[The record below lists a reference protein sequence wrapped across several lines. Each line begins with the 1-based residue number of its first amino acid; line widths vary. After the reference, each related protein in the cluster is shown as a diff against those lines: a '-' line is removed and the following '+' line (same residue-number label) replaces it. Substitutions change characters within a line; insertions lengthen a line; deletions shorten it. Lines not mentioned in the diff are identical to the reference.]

1 MGRAKRNKRISQA
14 IRFDAGPL
22 EIQAAEGKEGSPA
35 FTMQA
40 YGGGRLHLGNFPH
53 PAVIAAEGV
62 EVHGGADTI
71 PILRD
76 HDGKRP
82 VGHGKPIVASDSLQV
97 EGTISQTS
105 ADAKQ
110 IIEASRNGYPWQ
122 ASIGGRM
129 TEKPT
134 FVKAGKTVTVNGRRQ
149 SGPVYVVN
157 AFMWTETSVVSVGAD
172 ADRATTSIA
181 ATSDPKGLNMD
192 FQEWLEAQGFEDVS
206 DTQRQTLRAAYDAE
220 HKSDDAI
227 ELDKLKASNALD
239 EMRAEAVTVSK
250 ELKKISRIAAQYGD
264 RCDDSLID
272 SLEAKALTG
281 KISAET
287 FELELLKASRPL
299 PNGSGTAPA
308 YAGADCNAITAALCN
323 SIGMNEESVANSL
336 KAEVGVKAADKA
348 MNDAA
353 TMRGFNIHKLIHTVL
368 HANGRSLSP
377 GHGIDDSVL
386 ASALECGSN
395 VRASAGFST
404 ISLPGILSRVANKAM
419 LDEYGTNAGVARLFC
434 SETDTTDFKQFDRYR
449 MTEAGDFEELGAT
462 SEIKSS
468 TLTEETL
475 SNQVKTY
482 GRMFTISREMLI
494 NDDLGAMLSVPRML
508 GKMAA
513 RTLEK
518 SVISLLVNASTGA
531 ASTNFFFS
539 TSTAK
544 KKANY
549 AAGAATALDI
559 DALGTA
565 YKLFLDQVDSQGEPI
580 MVDPALLLVS
590 NKNKITADSLFTSTQ
605 YRFTNADT
613 KETIENPWRGRFEVI
628 HSPFIGNSAVGGD
641 EDEYYLLPR
650 PSDTAVINIAYL
662 RGQRSPVISQSDVDF
677 SQLGV
682 QMRGVFD
689 FGVALWDQRLAVK
702 MAGQ

>member
-1 MGRAKRNKRISQA
+1 MGRAKRNKRNQQT
-14 IRFDAGPL
+14 IRFNAGPL
-22 EIQAAEGKEGSPA
+22 EIKAADGENGSPE

-105 ADAKQ
+105 DDAKQ

-134 FVKAGKTVTVNGRRQ
+134 FVKAGKSVTVNGRRQ

-181 ATSDPKGLNMD
+181 ATSDPKGLDMD

-250 ELKKISRIAAQYGD
+250 ELKKISRISAQYGD

-323 SIGMNEESVANSL
+323 SIGMDEESVSNSL
-336 KAEVGVKAADKA
+336 KAEVGVKAAEKA

-353 TMRGFNIHKLIHTVL
+353 TLRGFNVHKLIHTVL
-368 HANGRSLSP
+368 HAHGRSVSP
-377 GHGIDDSVL
+377 GQGIDDSVL

-404 ISLPGILSRVANKAM
+404 VSLPGILSRVANKAM
-419 LDEYGTNAGVARLFC
+419 LQSYNDGMGVAREFC
-434 SETDTTDFKQFDRYR
+434 AETDTTDFKQFDRYR

-462 SEIKSS
+462 GEIKSS

-482 GRMFTISREMLI
+482 GRMFGITRQMLI
-494 NDDLGAMLSVPRML
+494 NDDLGAMLAIPSLL

-518 SVISLLVNASTGA
+518 SVISLLANASTGA

-539 TSTAK
+539 TSSAK

-565 YKLFLDQVDSQGEPI
+565 YKLFLDQVDSQGNPI
-580 MVDPALLLVS
+580 MVEPSLLLVT
-590 NKNKITADSLFTSTQ
+590 NKNAVNARKLFNDAA

-613 KETIENPWRGRFEVI
+613 KETTENQWQGMFRPLV
-628 HSPFIGNSAVGGD
+628 SPFLSQLATT
-641 EDEYYLLPR
+641 EDEYYLLPT

-677 SQLGV
+677 NQLGV

>member
-1 MGRAKRNKRISQA
+1 MTGRAKRNKRNQQT
-14 IRFDAGPL
+14 IRFNAGPL
-22 EIQAAEGKEGSPA
+22 EIKAADGENGSPE

-105 ADAKQ
+105 DDAKQ

-134 FVKAGKTVTVNGRRQ
+134 FVKAGKSVTVNGRRQ

-181 ATSDPKGLNMD
+181 ATSDPKGLDMD

-250 ELKKISRIAAQYGD
+250 ELKKISRISAQYGD

-299 PNGSGTAPA
+299 PNGSGTAPT

-323 SIGMNEESVANSL
+323 SIGMDEESVSNSL
-336 KAEVGVKAADKA
+336 KAEVGVKAAEKA

-353 TMRGFNIHKLIHTVL
+353 TLRGFNVHKLIHTVL
-368 HANGRSLSP
+368 HAHGRSVSP
-377 GHGIDDSVL
+377 GQGIDDSVL

-395 VRASAGFST
+395 IRASAGFST
-404 ISLPGILSRVANKAM
+404 VSLPGILSRVANKAM
-419 LDEYGTNAGVARLFC
+419 LQSYNDGMGVAREFC
-434 SETDTTDFKQFDRYR
+434 AETDTTDFKQFDRYR

-462 SEIKSS
+462 GEIKSS

-482 GRMFTISREMLI
+482 GRMFGITRQMLI
-494 NDDLGAMLSVPRML
+494 NDDLGAMLAIPSLL

-518 SVISLLVNASTGA
+518 SVISLLANASTGA

-539 TSTAK
+539 TSSAK

-565 YKLFLDQVDSQGEPI
+565 YKLFLDQVDSQGNPI
-580 MVDPALLLVS
+580 MVEPSLLLVT
-590 NKNKITADSLFTSTQ
+590 NKNAVNARKLFNDAA

-613 KETIENPWRGRFEVI
+613 KETTENQWLGMFRPLV
-628 HSPFIGNSAVGGD
+628 SPFLSQLATT
-641 EDEYYLLPR
+641 EDEYYLLPT

-677 SQLGV
+677 NQLGV

>member
-22 EIQAAEGKEGSPA
+22 EIQAAEGEEGSPA

-181 ATSDPKGLNMD
+181 ATSDPKGLDMD
-192 FQEWLEAQGFEDVS
+192 FNEWLEAQGFEDVS
-206 DTQRQTLRAAYDAE
+206 ETQRQTLRAAFDAE
-220 HKSDDAI
+220 NKSDDAL
-227 ELDKLKASNALD
+227 ELEKLKATNALD
-239 EMRAEAVTVSK
+239 EMRAEAVTVSQ
-250 ELKKISRIAAQYGD
+250 ELKKISRISAQYGD
-264 RCDDSLID
+264 RCDETLID

-299 PNGSGTAPA
+299 PNGSGTAPS

-323 SIGMNEESVANSL
+323 SIGMDEESVADSL

-353 TMRGFNIHKLIHTVL
+353 TLRGFNVHKLIHTVL
-368 HANGRSLSP
+368 HAHGRSVSP
-377 GHGIDDSVL
+377 GQGIDDSVL

-395 VRASAGFST
+395 IRASAGFST
-404 ISLPGILSRVANKAM
+404 VSLPGILSRVANKAM
-419 LDEYGTNAGVARLFC
+419 LQSYNSGAGVAREFC
-434 SETDTTDFKQFDRYR
+434 AETDTTDFKQFDRYR
-449 MTEAGDFEELGAT
+449 MTEAGDFEEIGAT
-462 SEIKSS
+462 GEIKNS

-482 GRMFTISREMLI
+482 GRMFGITRQMLI
-494 NDDLGAMLSVPRML
+494 NDDLGAMLAIPSLL

-518 SVISLLVNASTGA
+518 SVIGLLAGASTGA

-565 YKLFLDQVDSQGEPI
+565 YKLFLDQVDSQGSPI
-580 MVDPALLLVS
+580 MVEPSLLLVT
-590 NKNKITADSLFTSTQ
+590 NKNAVNSRKLFNDAS

-613 KETIENPWRGRFEVI
+613 KETTENQWQGMFRPLV
-628 HSPFIGNSAVGGD
+628 SPFLSQLGTT
-641 EDEYYLLPR
+641 EDEYYLLPT
-650 PSDTAVINIAYL
+650 PTDTAVINIAYL
-662 RGQRSPVISQSDVDF
+662 RGQRAPVISQSDVDF
-677 SQLGV
+677 QQLGV

>member
-1 MGRAKRNKRISQA
+1 MSSRAKRRKRINQP
-14 IRFDAGPL
+14 IRFSAGL
-22 EIQAAEGKEGSPA
+22 VNLTAAEGEGKSPS

-40 YGGGRLHLGNFPH
+40 YNGGRLHLGNFAH
-53 PAVIAAEGV
+53 PAIISADGV
-62 EVHGGADTI
+62 EVHGDAESI

-82 VGHGKPIVASDSLQV
+82 VGHGRPIVAADSLQV

-105 ADAKQ
+105 DDAKQ
-110 IIEASRNGYPWQ
+110 VIEASRNGYPWQ

-129 TEKPT
+129 TEKPV
-134 FVKAGKTVTVNGRRQ
+134 FVKAGKTVQVNGRNQ
-149 SGPVYVVN
+149 TGPVYVVN
-157 AFMWTETSVVSVGAD
+157 AFLWTETSVVSVGAD

-181 ATSDPKGLNMD
+181 ATQTRSGENMD
-192 FQEWLEAQGFEDVS
+192 FEQWIEAQGFEDMS
-206 DTQRQTLRAAYDAE
+206 DAQRATLRAAFDAE
-220 HKSDDAI
+220 NQSDDAA
-227 ELDKLKASNALD
+227 ELQKLKASNAID
-239 EMRAEAVTVSK
+239 EMRAEAVGVSK
-250 ELKKISRIAAQYGD
+250 ELKRIARVSAQYAD
-264 RCDDSLID
+264 RCDDALID
-272 SLEAKALTG
+272 RLEAQAITG
-281 KISAET
+281 KISPET

-299 PNGSGTAPA
+299 PNGASSAPA
-308 YAGADCNAITAALCN
+308 YAGADCHAITAALCA
-323 SIGMNEESVANSL
+323 SIGMDEDSVSESL
-336 KAEVGVKAADKA
+336 KSEVGAQAADKA

-353 TMRGFNIHKLIHTVL
+353 GLRGFNVHKLIHLVL
-368 HANGRSLSP
+368 HAHGKSVTP
-377 GHGIDDSVL
+377 GQGIDDTVL
-386 ASALECGSN
+386 ASALECGQS

-419 LDEYGTNAGVARLFC
+419 LQSYNTGMGVARQFC
-434 SETDTTDFKQFDRYR
+434 AETDTTDFKQFDRYR

-462 SEIKSS
+462 GEIKNS

-482 GRMFTISREMLI
+482 GRMFGITRQMLI
-494 NDDLGAMLSVPRML
+494 NDDLGAMLAIPSLL

-518 SVISLLVNASTGA
+518 SVLTLLAGASTGA

-559 DALGTA
+559 DSLGTA
-565 YKLFLDQVDSQGEPI
+565 YKLFLDQVDSQGNPVMIE
-580 MVDPALLLVS
+580 PALLLTTT
-590 NKNKITADSLFTSTQ
+590 KNAVQGRKLFNDAS
-605 YRFTNADT
+605 YRFTDAST
-613 KETIENPWRGRFEVI
+613 KETIENQWQGQFRPLA
-628 HSPFIGNSAVGGD
+628 SPFLSQLATT
-641 EDEYYLLPR
+641 EDEWYLLPN
-650 PSDTAVINIAYL
+650 PTDTAVINIAYL
-662 RGQRSPVISQSDVDF
+662 RGQRTPVISQSDVDF
-677 SQLGV
+677 NQLGV

>member
-1 MGRAKRNKRISQA
+1 MGRAKRNKRMNQT

-22 EIQAAEGKEGSPA
+22 EIKAADGEAKSPE

-82 VGHGKPIVASDSLQV
+82 VGHGRPIVASDSLQV

-105 ADAKQ
+105 DDAKQ

-129 TEKPT
+129 TEKPV

-181 ATSDPKGLNMD
+181 ATQDPKGLDMD

-227 ELDKLKASNALD
+227 ELEKLKASNALD

-264 RCDDSLID
+264 RCDDTLID

-299 PNGSGTAPA
+299 PNGSATAPA

-323 SIGMNEESVANSL
+323 SIGMDEESVSNSL

-353 TMRGFNIHKLIHTVL
+353 SLRGFNVHKLIHTVL
-368 HANGRSLSP
+368 HAHGRSVSP
-377 GHGIDDSVL
+377 GQGIDDSVL

-404 ISLPGILSRVANKAM
+404 VSLPGILSRVANKAM
-419 LDEYGTNAGVARLFC
+419 LQSYNDGMGVAREFC
-434 SETDTTDFKQFDRYR
+434 AETDTTDFKQFDRYR

-462 SEIKSS
+462 GEIKSS

-482 GRMFTISREMLI
+482 GRMFGITRQMLI
-494 NDDLGAMLSVPRML
+494 NDDLGAMLAIPSLL

-518 SVISLLVNASTGA
+518 SVISLLANASTGA

-565 YKLFLDQVDSQGEPI
+565 YKLFFDQVDSQGNPI
-580 MVDPALLLVS
+580 MVEPSLLLVT
-590 NKNKITADSLFTSTQ
+590 NKNAVNARKLFNDAA

-613 KETIENPWRGRFEVI
+613 KETTENQWQGMFRPLV
-628 HSPFIGNSAVGGD
+628 SPFLSQLATT
-641 EDEYYLLPR
+641 EDEYYLLPT
-650 PSDTAVINIAYL
+650 PTDTAVINIAYL

-677 SQLGV
+677 NQLGV

>member
-1 MGRAKRNKRISQA
+1 MGRAKRKKRIDKP
-14 IRFDAGPL
+14 IRFDAGRL
-22 EIQAAEGKEGSPA
+22 EITAAEGENKSPA

-40 YGGGRLHLGNFPH
+40 YNGGRLHLSNFPH

-82 VGHGKPIVASDSLQV
+82 VGHGRPIVARDSLQV

-105 ADAKQ
+105 DDARQ
-110 IIEASRNGYPWQ
+110 IVEASRNGYPWQ

-129 TEKPT
+129 TEQPV
-134 FVKAGKTVTVNGRRQ
+134 FVKAGKSVTINGRNQ
-149 SGPVYVVN
+149 VGPVYVVN
-157 AFMWTETSVVSVGAD
+157 AFTWTETSVVSVGAD
-172 ADRATTSIA
+172 ADRATTQIA
-181 ATSDPKGLNMD
+181 ASSAQRVKDMD
-192 FQEWLEAQGFEDVS
+192 FQEWLEAQGFEDCTE
-206 DTQRQTLRAAYDAE
+206 TQLETLRAAYDAE
-220 HKSDDAI
+220 NKSDDAL
-227 ELDKLKASNALD
+227 ELQKLKASNALD

-250 ELKKISRIAAQYGD
+250 ELKRISRISAQYAD
-264 RCDDSLID
+264 RCDDALID
-272 SLEAKALTG
+272 TLEAKAMSG

-287 FELELLKASRPL
+287 MELELLKASRPL
-299 PNGSGTAPA
+299 PNGSASAPA

-323 SIGMNEESVANSL
+323 SIGMDEEATANSL
-336 KAEVGVKAADKA
+336 KAEVGQKAAEKA

-353 TMRGFNIHKLIHTVL
+353 TLRGFNVHKLIHTVL
-368 HANGRSLSP
+368 HAHGRSVSP
-377 GHGIDDSVL
+377 GQGIDDSVL

-395 VRASAGFST
+395 IRASAGFST
-404 ISLPGILSRVANKAM
+404 VSLPGILSRVANKAM
-419 LDEYGTNAGVARLFC
+419 LASYNSGAGVAREFC
-434 SETDTTDFKQFDRYR
+434 AETDTTDFKQFDRYR
-449 MTEAGDFEELGAT
+449 MTEAGDFEEIGAT
-462 SEIKSS
+462 GEIKNS

-482 GRMFTISREMLI
+482 GRMFGITRQMLI
-494 NDDLGAMLSVPRML
+494 NDDLGAMLAIPSLL

-518 SVISLLVNASTGA
+518 SVITLLANASTGA

-565 YKLFLDQVDSQGEPI
+565 YKLFLDQVDSSGNPI
-580 MVDPALLLVS
+580 MVEPGLLLVT
-590 NKNKITADSLFTSTQ
+590 NKNAVNARKLFNDAA

-613 KETIENPWRGRFEVI
+613 KETTENQWQGMFRPLV
-628 HSPFIGNSAVGGD
+628 SPYLSQLATT
-641 EDEYYLLPR
+641 EDEYYLLPE
-650 PSDTAVINIAYL
+650 PTDTAVINIAYL
-662 RGQRSPVISQSDVDF
+662 RGQRAPVISQSDVDF
-677 SQLGV
+677 QQLGV

>member
-1 MGRAKRNKRISQA
+1 MGRAKRNKRMNQT

-22 EIQAAEGKEGSPA
+22 EIKAADGEAKSPE

-105 ADAKQ
+105 DDARQ
-110 IIEASRNGYPWQ
+110 IVEASRNGYPWQ

-181 ATSDPKGLNMD
+181 ATSDPKGLDMD

-220 HKSDDAI
+220 HKSDDAL
-227 ELDKLKASNALD
+227 ELEKLKASNALD

-299 PNGSGTAPA
+299 PNGSGTAPT

-323 SIGMNEESVANSL
+323 SIGMDEESVADSL

-353 TMRGFNIHKLIHTVL
+353 TLRGFNVHKLIHTVL
-368 HANGRSLSP
+368 HAHGRSVSP
-377 GHGIDDSVL
+377 GQGIDDSVL

-395 VRASAGFST
+395 IRASAGFST
-404 ISLPGILSRVANKAM
+404 VSLPGILSRVANKAM
-419 LDEYGTNAGVARLFC
+419 LQSYNSGAGIAREFC
-434 SETDTTDFKQFDRYR
+434 AETDTTDFKQFDRYR
-449 MTEAGDFEELGAT
+449 MTEAGDFEEIGAT
-462 SEIKSS
+462 GEIKNS

-482 GRMFTISREMLI
+482 GRMFGITRQMLI
-494 NDDLGAMLSVPRML
+494 NDDLGAMLAIPSLL

-518 SVISLLVNASTGA
+518 SVISLLANASTGA

-565 YKLFLDQVDSQGEPI
+565 YKLFLDQVDSQGNPI
-580 MVDPALLLVS
+580 MVEPSLLLVT
-590 NKNKITADSLFTSTQ
+590 NKNAVNARKLFNDAS

-613 KETIENPWRGRFEVI
+613 KETTENQWQGMFRPLV
-628 HSPFIGNSAVGGD
+628 SPFLSQLGTT
-641 EDEYYLLPR
+641 EDEYYLLPT
-650 PSDTAVINIAYL
+650 PTDTAVINIAYL
-662 RGQRSPVISQSDVDF
+662 RGQRAPVISQSDVDF
-677 SQLGV
+677 QQLGV

>member
-1 MGRAKRNKRISQA
+1 MGRAKRNKRINQP

-22 EIQAAEGKEGSPA
+22 EIKAADGEAKSPE

-105 ADAKQ
+105 DDAKQ

-181 ATSDPKGLNMD
+181 ATSDPKGLDMD
-192 FQEWLEAQGFEDVS
+192 FQEWLEAQGFEDVN
-206 DTQRQTLRAAYDAE
+206 DAQRQTLRAAYDAE
-220 HKSDDAI
+220 HRSDDAI
-227 ELDKLKASNALD
+227 ELEKLKASDALD
-239 EMRAEAVTVSK
+239 GMRREAIKVSK
-250 ELKKISRIAAQYGD
+250 EMKKISRIAAQYGD
-264 RCDDSLID
+264 RCDDALID

-281 KISAET
+281 DISAET

-299 PNGSGTAPA
+299 PNGSGTAPS

-323 SIGMNEESVANSL
+323 SIGMDEESVADSL

-353 TMRGFNIHKLIHTVL
+353 TLRGFNVHKLIHTVL
-368 HANGRSLSP
+368 HAHGRSVSP
-377 GHGIDDSVL
+377 GQGIDDSVL

-395 VRASAGFST
+395 IRASAGFST
-404 ISLPGILSRVANKAM
+404 VSLPGILSRVANKAM
-419 LDEYGTNAGVARLFC
+419 LQSYNSGAGVAREFC
-434 SETDTTDFKQFDRYR
+434 AETDTTDFKQFDRYR
-449 MTEAGDFEELGAT
+449 MTEAGDFEEIGAT
-462 SEIKSS
+462 GEIKNS

-482 GRMFTISREMLI
+482 GRMFGITRQMLI
-494 NDDLGAMLSVPRML
+494 NDDLGAMLAIPSLL

-518 SVISLLVNASTGA
+518 SVISLLANASTGA

-565 YKLFLDQVDSQGEPI
+565 YKLFLDQVDSQGNPI
-580 MVDPALLLVS
+580 MVEPSLLLVT
-590 NKNKITADSLFTSTQ
+590 NKNAVNARKLFNDAA

-613 KETIENPWRGRFEVI
+613 KETTENQWQGMFRPLV
-628 HSPFIGNSAVGGD
+628 SPFLSQLGTT
-641 EDEYYLLPR
+641 EDEYYLLPA
-650 PSDTAVINIAYL
+650 PTDTAVINIAYL
-662 RGQRSPVISQSDVDF
+662 RGQRAPVISQSDVDF
-677 SQLGV
+677 QQLGV

>member
-1 MGRAKRNKRISQA
+1 MGRAKRNKRNQQT
-14 IRFDAGPL
+14 IRFNAGPL
-22 EIQAAEGKEGSPA
+22 EIKAADGENGSPE

-105 ADAKQ
+105 DDAKQ

-134 FVKAGKTVTVNGRRQ
+134 FVKAGKSVTVNGRRQ

-181 ATSDPKGLNMD
+181 ATSDPKGLDMD

-250 ELKKISRIAAQYGD
+250 ELKKISRISAQYGD

-323 SIGMNEESVANSL
+323 SIGMDEESVSNSL
-336 KAEVGVKAADKA
+336 KAEVGVKAAEKA

-353 TMRGFNIHKLIHTVL
+353 TLRGFNVHKLIHTVL
-368 HANGRSLSP
+368 HAHGRSVSP
-377 GHGIDDSVL
+377 GQGIDDSVL

-395 VRASAGFST
+395 IRASAGFST
-404 ISLPGILSRVANKAM
+404 VSLPGILSRVANKAM
-419 LDEYGTNAGVARLFC
+419 LQSYNDGMGVAREFC
-434 SETDTTDFKQFDRYR
+434 AETDTTDFKQFDRYR

-462 SEIKSS
+462 GEIKSS

-482 GRMFTISREMLI
+482 GRMFGITRQMLI
-494 NDDLGAMLSVPRML
+494 NDDLGAMLAIPSLL

-518 SVISLLVNASTGA
+518 SVISLLANASTGA

-539 TSTAK
+539 TSSAK

-565 YKLFLDQVDSQGEPI
+565 YKLFLDQVDSQGNPI
-580 MVDPALLLVS
+580 MVEPSLLLVT
-590 NKNKITADSLFTSTQ
+590 NKNAVNARKLFNDAA

-613 KETIENPWRGRFEVI
+613 KETTENQWQGMFRPLV
-628 HSPFIGNSAVGGD
+628 SPFLSQLATT
-641 EDEYYLLPR
+641 EDEYYLLPT

-677 SQLGV
+677 NQLGV

>member
-1 MGRAKRNKRISQA
+1 
-14 IRFDAGPL
+14 
-22 EIQAAEGKEGSPA
+22 
-35 FTMQA
+35 
-40 YGGGRLHLGNFPH
+40 
-53 PAVIAAEGV
+53 
-62 EVHGGADTI
+62 
-71 PILRD
+71 
-76 HDGKRP
+76 
-82 VGHGKPIVASDSLQV
+82 
-97 EGTISQTS
+97 
-105 ADAKQ
+105 
-110 IIEASRNGYPWQ
+110 
-122 ASIGGRM
+122 M

-134 FVKAGKTVTVNGRRQ
+134 FIKAGKSVTVNGRRQ

-181 ATSDPKGLNMD
+181 ATSDPKGLDMD

-250 ELKKISRIAAQYGD
+250 ELKKISRISAQYGD

-299 PNGSGTAPA
+299 PNGSGTAPT

-323 SIGMNEESVANSL
+323 SIGMDEESVSNSL
-336 KAEVGVKAADKA
+336 KAEVGVKAAEKA

-353 TMRGFNIHKLIHTVL
+353 TLRGFNVHKLIHTVL
-368 HANGRSLSP
+368 HAHGRSVSP
-377 GHGIDDSVL
+377 GQGIDDSVL

-395 VRASAGFST
+395 IRASAGFST
-404 ISLPGILSRVANKAM
+404 VSLPGILSRVANKAM
-419 LDEYGTNAGVARLFC
+419 LQSYNDGMGVAREFC
-434 SETDTTDFKQFDRYR
+434 AETDTTDFKQFDRYR

-462 SEIKSS
+462 GEIKSS

-482 GRMFTISREMLI
+482 GRMFGITRQMLI
-494 NDDLGAMLSVPRML
+494 NDDLGAMLAIPSLL

-518 SVISLLVNASTGA
+518 SVISLLANASTGA

-539 TSTAK
+539 TSSAK

-565 YKLFLDQVDSQGEPI
+565 YKLFLDQVDSQGNPI
-580 MVDPALLLVS
+580 MVEPSLLLVT
-590 NKNKITADSLFTSTQ
+590 NKNAVNARKLFNDAA

-613 KETIENPWRGRFEVI
+613 KETTENQWQGMFRPLV
-628 HSPFIGNSAVGGD
+628 SPFLSQLATT
-641 EDEYYLLPR
+641 EDEYYLLPT

-677 SQLGV
+677 NQLGV

>member
-1 MGRAKRNKRISQA
+1 MTGRAKRNKRNQQT
-14 IRFDAGPL
+14 IRFNAGPL
-22 EIQAAEGKEGSPA
+22 EIKAADGENGSPE

-53 PAVIAAEGV
+53 PAVIAADGV

-105 ADAKQ
+105 DDAKQ

-134 FVKAGKTVTVNGRRQ
+134 FVKAGKSVTVNGRRQ

-181 ATSDPKGLNMD
+181 ATQDPKGLDMD

-250 ELKKISRIAAQYGD
+250 ELKKISRISAQYGD

-323 SIGMNEESVANSL
+323 SIGMDEDSVSNSL
-336 KAEVGVKAADKA
+336 KAEVGVKAAEKA

-353 TMRGFNIHKLIHTVL
+353 TLRGFNVHKLIHTVL
-368 HANGRSLSP
+368 HAHGRSVSP
-377 GHGIDDSVL
+377 GQGIDDSVL

-404 ISLPGILSRVANKAM
+404 VSLPGILSRVANKAM
-419 LDEYGTNAGVARLFC
+419 LQSYNDGMGVAREFC
-434 SETDTTDFKQFDRYR
+434 AETDTTDFKQFDRYR

-462 SEIKSS
+462 GEIKSS

-482 GRMFTISREMLI
+482 GRMFGITRQMLI
-494 NDDLGAMLSVPRML
+494 NDDLGAMLAIPSLL

-518 SVISLLVNASTGA
+518 SVISLLANASTGA

-539 TSTAK
+539 TSSAK

-565 YKLFLDQVDSQGEPI
+565 YKLFLDQVDSQGNPI
-580 MVDPALLLVS
+580 MVEPSLLLVT
-590 NKNKITADSLFTSTQ
+590 NKNAVNARKLFNDAA

-613 KETIENPWRGRFEVI
+613 KETTENQWQGMFRPLV
-628 HSPFIGNSAVGGD
+628 SPFLSQLATT
-641 EDEYYLLPR
+641 EDEYYLLPT

-677 SQLGV
+677 NQLGV

>member
-1 MGRAKRNKRISQA
+1 MGRAKRNKRMNQT

-22 EIQAAEGKEGSPA
+22 EIKAADGEAKSPE

-82 VGHGKPIVASDSLQV
+82 VGHGRPIVASDSLQV

-105 ADAKQ
+105 DDAKQ

-129 TEKPT
+129 TEKPV

-181 ATSDPKGLNMD
+181 ATQDPKGLDMD

-227 ELDKLKASNALD
+227 ELEKLKASNALD

-264 RCDDSLID
+264 RCDDTLID

-299 PNGSGTAPA
+299 PNGSATAPA

-323 SIGMNEESVANSL
+323 SIGMDEESVSNSL

-353 TMRGFNIHKLIHTVL
+353 SLRGFNVHKLIHTVL
-368 HANGRSLSP
+368 HAHGRSVSP
-377 GHGIDDSVL
+377 GQGIDDSVL

-404 ISLPGILSRVANKAM
+404 VSLPGILSRVANKAM
-419 LDEYGTNAGVARLFC
+419 LQSYNDGMGVAREFC
-434 SETDTTDFKQFDRYR
+434 AETDTTDFKQFDRYR

-462 SEIKSS
+462 GEIKSS

-482 GRMFTISREMLI
+482 GRMFGITRQMLI
-494 NDDLGAMLSVPRML
+494 NDDLGAMLAIPSLL

-518 SVISLLVNASTGA
+518 SVISLLANASTGA

-565 YKLFLDQVDSQGEPI
+565 YKLFLDQVDSQGNPI
-580 MVDPALLLVS
+580 MVEPSLLLVT
-590 NKNKITADSLFTSTQ
+590 NKNAVNARKLFNDAS

-613 KETIENPWRGRFEVI
+613 KETTENQWQGMFRPLV
-628 HSPFIGNSAVGGD
+628 SPFLSQLATT
-641 EDEYYLLPR
+641 EDEYYLLPT
-650 PSDTAVINIAYL
+650 PTDTAVINIAYL

-677 SQLGV
+677 NQLGV

>member
-1 MGRAKRNKRISQA
+1 MGRAKRNKRMNQT

-22 EIQAAEGKEGSPA
+22 EIKAADGEAKSPE

-105 ADAKQ
+105 DDARQ
-110 IIEASRNGYPWQ
+110 IVEASRNGYPWQ

-149 SGPVYVVN
+149 PGPVYVVN

-181 ATSDPKGLNMD
+181 ATSDPKGLDMD

-220 HKSDDAI
+220 HKSDDAL
-227 ELDKLKASNALD
+227 ELEKLKASNALD

-299 PNGSGTAPA
+299 PNGSGTAPT

-323 SIGMNEESVANSL
+323 SIGMDEESVADSL

-353 TMRGFNIHKLIHTVL
+353 TLRGFNVHKLIHTVL
-368 HANGRSLSP
+368 HAHGRSVSP
-377 GHGIDDSVL
+377 GQGIDDSVL

-395 VRASAGFST
+395 IRASAGFST
-404 ISLPGILSRVANKAM
+404 VSLPGILSRVANKAM
-419 LDEYGTNAGVARLFC
+419 LQSYNSGAGIAREFC
-434 SETDTTDFKQFDRYR
+434 AETDTTDFKQFDRYR
-449 MTEAGDFEELGAT
+449 MTEAGDFEEIGAT
-462 SEIKSS
+462 GEIKNS

-482 GRMFTISREMLI
+482 GRMFGITRQMLI
-494 NDDLGAMLSVPRML
+494 NDDLGAMLAIPSLL

-518 SVISLLVNASTGA
+518 SVISLLANASTGA

-565 YKLFLDQVDSQGEPI
+565 YKLFLDQVDSQGNPI
-580 MVDPALLLVS
+580 MVEPSLLLVT
-590 NKNKITADSLFTSTQ
+590 NKNAVNARKLFNDAS

-613 KETIENPWRGRFEVI
+613 KETTENQWQGMFRPLV
-628 HSPFIGNSAVGGD
+628 SPFLSQLGTT
-641 EDEYYLLPR
+641 EDEYYLLPT
-650 PSDTAVINIAYL
+650 PTDTAVINIAYL
-662 RGQRSPVISQSDVDF
+662 RGQRAPVISQSDVDF
-677 SQLGV
+677 QQLGV

>member
-1 MGRAKRNKRISQA
+1 MTGRAKRNKRNQQT
-14 IRFDAGPL
+14 IRFNAGPL
-22 EIQAAEGKEGSPA
+22 EIKAADGENGSPE

-105 ADAKQ
+105 DDAKQ

-122 ASIGGRM
+122 ESIGGRM

-134 FVKAGKTVTVNGRRQ
+134 FVKAGKSVTVNGRRQ

-181 ATSDPKGLNMD
+181 ATSDPKGLDMD

-250 ELKKISRIAAQYGD
+250 ELKKISRISAQYGD

-299 PNGSGTAPA
+299 PNGSGTAPT

-323 SIGMNEESVANSL
+323 SIGMDEESVSNSL
-336 KAEVGVKAADKA
+336 KTEVGVKAAEKA

-353 TMRGFNIHKLIHTVL
+353 TLRGFNVHKLIHTVL
-368 HANGRSLSP
+368 HAHGRSVSP
-377 GHGIDDSVL
+377 GQGIDDSVL

-395 VRASAGFST
+395 IRASAGFST
-404 ISLPGILSRVANKAM
+404 VSLPGILSRVANKAM
-419 LDEYGTNAGVARLFC
+419 LQSYNDGMGVAREFC
-434 SETDTTDFKQFDRYR
+434 AETDTTDFKQFDRYR

-462 SEIKSS
+462 GEIKSS

-482 GRMFTISREMLI
+482 GRMFGITRQMLI
-494 NDDLGAMLSVPRML
+494 NDDLGAMLAIPSLL

-518 SVISLLVNASTGA
+518 SVISLLANASTGA

-539 TSTAK
+539 TSSAK

-565 YKLFLDQVDSQGEPI
+565 YKLFLDQVDSQGNPI
-580 MVDPALLLVS
+580 MVEPSLLLVT
-590 NKNKITADSLFTSTQ
+590 NKNAVNARKLFNDAA

-613 KETIENPWRGRFEVI
+613 KETTENQWQGMFRPLV
-628 HSPFIGNSAVGGD
+628 SPFLSQLATT
-641 EDEYYLLPR
+641 EDEYYLLPT

-677 SQLGV
+677 NQLGV

>member
-1 MGRAKRNKRISQA
+1 MTGRAKRNKRNQQT
-14 IRFDAGPL
+14 IRFNAGPL
-22 EIQAAEGKEGSPA
+22 EIKAADGENGSPE

-105 ADAKQ
+105 DDAKQ

-134 FVKAGKTVTVNGRRQ
+134 FVKAGKSVTVNGRRQ

-181 ATSDPKGLNMD
+181 ATSDPKGLDMD

-250 ELKKISRIAAQYGD
+250 ELKKISRISAQYGD

-299 PNGSGTAPA
+299 PNGSGTAPT

-323 SIGMNEESVANSL
+323 SIGMDEDSVSNSL
-336 KAEVGVKAADKA
+336 KAEVGVKAAEKA

-353 TMRGFNIHKLIHTVL
+353 TLRGFNVHKLIHTVL
-368 HANGRSLSP
+368 HAHGRSVSP
-377 GHGIDDSVL
+377 GQGIDDSVL

-404 ISLPGILSRVANKAM
+404 VSLPGILSRVANKAM
-419 LDEYGTNAGVARLFC
+419 LQSYNDGMGVAREFC
-434 SETDTTDFKQFDRYR
+434 AETDTTDFKQFDRYR

-462 SEIKSS
+462 GEIKSS

-482 GRMFTISREMLI
+482 GRMFGITRQMLI
-494 NDDLGAMLSVPRML
+494 NDDLGAMLAIPSLL

-518 SVISLLVNASTGA
+518 SVISLLANASTGA

-539 TSTAK
+539 TSSAK

-565 YKLFLDQVDSQGEPI
+565 YKLFLDQVDSQGNPI
-580 MVDPALLLVS
+580 MVEPSLLLVT
-590 NKNKITADSLFTSTQ
+590 NKNAVNARKLFNDAA

-613 KETIENPWRGRFEVI
+613 KETTENQWQGMFRPLV
-628 HSPFIGNSAVGGD
+628 SPFLSQLATT
-641 EDEYYLLPR
+641 EDEYYLLPT

-677 SQLGV
+677 NQLGV

>member
-1 MGRAKRNKRISQA
+1 
-14 IRFDAGPL
+14 
-22 EIQAAEGKEGSPA
+22 
-35 FTMQA
+35 
-40 YGGGRLHLGNFPH
+40 
-53 PAVIAAEGV
+53 
-62 EVHGGADTI
+62 
-71 PILRD
+71 
-76 HDGKRP
+76 
-82 VGHGKPIVASDSLQV
+82 
-97 EGTISQTS
+97 
-105 ADAKQ
+105 
-110 IIEASRNGYPWQ
+110 
-122 ASIGGRM
+122 
-129 TEKPT
+129 
-134 FVKAGKTVTVNGRRQ
+134 
-149 SGPVYVVN
+149 
-157 AFMWTETSVVSVGAD
+157 MWTETSVVSVGAD

-181 ATSDPKGLNMD
+181 ATSDPKGLDMD

-250 ELKKISRIAAQYGD
+250 ELKKISRISAQYGD

-299 PNGSGTAPA
+299 PNGSGTAPT

-323 SIGMNEESVANSL
+323 SIGMDEDSVSNSL
-336 KAEVGVKAADKA
+336 KAEVGVKAAEKA

-353 TMRGFNIHKLIHTVL
+353 TLRGFNVHKLIHTVL
-368 HANGRSLSP
+368 HAHGRSVSP
-377 GHGIDDSVL
+377 GQGIDDSVL

-395 VRASAGFST
+395 IRASAGFST
-404 ISLPGILSRVANKAM
+404 VSLPGILSRVANKAM
-419 LDEYGTNAGVARLFC
+419 LQSYNDGMGVAREFC
-434 SETDTTDFKQFDRYR
+434 AETDTTDFKQFDRYR

-462 SEIKSS
+462 GEIKSS

-482 GRMFTISREMLI
+482 GRMFGITRQMLI
-494 NDDLGAMLSVPRML
+494 NDDLGAMLAIPSLL

-518 SVISLLVNASTGA
+518 SVISLLANASTGA

-539 TSTAK
+539 TSSAK

-565 YKLFLDQVDSQGEPI
+565 YKLFLDQVDSQGNPI
-580 MVDPALLLVS
+580 MVEPSLLLVT
-590 NKNKITADSLFTSTQ
+590 NKNAVNARKLFNDAA

-613 KETIENPWRGRFEVI
+613 KETTENQWQGMFRPLV
-628 HSPFIGNSAVGGD
+628 SPFLSQLATT
-641 EDEYYLLPR
+641 EDEYYLLPT

-662 RGQRSPVISQSDVDF
+662 RGQRSPVISQYDVDF
-677 SQLGV
+677 NQLGV

>member
-1 MGRAKRNKRISQA
+1 MGRAKRNKRMTQT

-22 EIQAAEGKEGSPA
+22 EIRAADGEAKSPE

-82 VGHGKPIVASDSLQV
+82 VGHGRPIVASDSLQV

-105 ADAKQ
+105 DDARQ
-110 IIEASRNGYPWQ
+110 IVEASRNGYPWQ

-172 ADRATTSIA
+172 ADRATTNIA
-181 ATSDPKGLNMD
+181 ATSDPKGLDMD

-206 DTQRQTLRAAYDAE
+206 DAQRQTLRAAYDAE

-227 ELDKLKASNALD
+227 ELEKLKASNAID
-239 EMRAEAVTVSK
+239 GMRKEALQVSK
-250 ELKKISRIAAQYGD
+250 ELQAIARITASYRD
-264 RCDDSLID
+264 RCDEQLID
-272 SLEAKALTG
+272 RLEAKAHLG
-281 KISAET
+281 EISTET
-287 FELELLKASRPL
+287 YELELLKASRPL
-299 PNGSGTAPA
+299 ATGSGTAPA

-323 SIGMNEESVANSL
+323 SIGMDEESVADSL

-353 TMRGFNIHKLIHTVL
+353 SLRGFNVHKLIHTVL
-368 HANGRSLSP
+368 HAHGRSVSP
-377 GHGIDDSVL
+377 GQGIDDSVL

-395 VRASAGFST
+395 IRASAGFST
-404 ISLPGILSRVANKAM
+404 VSLPGILSRVANKAM
-419 LDEYGTNAGVARLFC
+419 LQSYNSGAGVAREFC
-434 SETDTTDFKQFDRYR
+434 AETDTTDFKQFDRYR
-449 MTEAGDFEELGAT
+449 MTEAGDFEEIGAT
-462 SEIKSS
+462 GEIKNS

-482 GRMFTISREMLI
+482 GRMFGITRQMLI
-494 NDDLGAMLSVPRML
+494 NDDLGAMLAIPSLL

-518 SVISLLVNASTGA
+518 SVISLLANASTGA

-565 YKLFLDQVDSQGEPI
+565 YKLFLDQVDSQGNPI
-580 MVDPALLLVS
+580 MVEPGLLLVT
-590 NKNKITADSLFTSTQ
+590 NKNAVNARKLFNDAA

-613 KETIENPWRGRFEVI
+613 KETTENQWQGMFRPLV
-628 HSPFIGNSAVGGD
+628 SPYLSQLATT
-641 EDEYYLLPR
+641 EDEYYLLPV
-650 PSDTAVINIAYL
+650 PTDTAVINIAYL
-662 RGQRSPVISQSDVDF
+662 RGQRAPVISQSDVDF
-677 SQLGV
+677 QQLGV

>member
-1 MGRAKRNKRISQA
+1 MGRAKRNKRMNQK

-22 EIQAAEGKEGSPA
+22 EIKAADGEAKSPE

-105 ADAKQ
+105 DDAKQ

-181 ATSDPKGLNMD
+181 ATSDPKGLDMD
-192 FQEWLEAQGFEDVS
+192 FQEWLEAQGFEDVN
-206 DTQRQTLRAAYDAE
+206 DAQRQTLRAAYDAE
-220 HKSDDAI
+220 HRSDDAI
-227 ELDKLKASNALD
+227 ELEKLKASDALD
-239 EMRAEAVTVSK
+239 GMRREAIKVSK
-250 ELKKISRIAAQYGD
+250 EMKKISRIAAQYGD
-264 RCDDSLID
+264 RCDDALID

-281 KISAET
+281 DISAET

-299 PNGSGTAPA
+299 PNGSGTAPS

-323 SIGMNEESVANSL
+323 SIGMDEESVADSL

-353 TMRGFNIHKLIHTVL
+353 TLRGFNVHKLIHTVL
-368 HANGRSLSP
+368 HAHGRSVSP
-377 GHGIDDSVL
+377 GQGIDDSVL

-395 VRASAGFST
+395 IRASAGFST
-404 ISLPGILSRVANKAM
+404 VSLPGILSRVANKAM
-419 LDEYGTNAGVARLFC
+419 LQSYNSGAGVAREFC
-434 SETDTTDFKQFDRYR
+434 AETDTTDFKQFDRYR
-449 MTEAGDFEELGAT
+449 MTEAGDFEEIGAT
-462 SEIKSS
+462 GEIKNS

-482 GRMFTISREMLI
+482 GRMFGITRQMLI
-494 NDDLGAMLSVPRML
+494 NDDLGAMLAIPSLL

-518 SVISLLVNASTGA
+518 SVISLLANASTGA

-565 YKLFLDQVDSQGEPI
+565 YKLFLDQVDSQGNPI
-580 MVDPALLLVS
+580 MVEPSLLLVT
-590 NKNKITADSLFTSTQ
+590 NKNAVNARKLFNDAA
-605 YRFTNADT
+605 YRFTNTDT
-613 KETIENPWRGRFEVI
+613 KETIENQWQGMFRPLV
-628 HSPFIGNSAVGGD
+628 SPFLSQLGTT
-641 EDEYYLLPR
+641 EDEYYLLPA
-650 PSDTAVINIAYL
+650 PTDTAVINIAYL
-662 RGQRSPVISQSDVDF
+662 RGQRAPVISQSDVDF
-677 SQLGV
+677 QQLGV

>member
-1 MGRAKRNKRISQA
+1 MNQK

-22 EIQAAEGKEGSPA
+22 EIKAADGEAKSPE

-105 ADAKQ
+105 DDAKQ

-181 ATSDPKGLNMD
+181 ATSDPKGLDMD
-192 FQEWLEAQGFEDVS
+192 FQEWLEAQGFEDVN
-206 DTQRQTLRAAYDAE
+206 DAQRQTLRAAYDAE
-220 HKSDDAI
+220 HRSDDAI
-227 ELDKLKASNALD
+227 ELEKLKASDALD
-239 EMRAEAVTVSK
+239 GMRREAIKVSK
-250 ELKKISRIAAQYGD
+250 EMKKISRIAAQYGD
-264 RCDDSLID
+264 RCDDALID

-281 KISAET
+281 DISAET

-299 PNGSGTAPA
+299 PNGSGTAPS

-323 SIGMNEESVANSL
+323 SIGMDEESVADSL

-353 TMRGFNIHKLIHTVL
+353 TLRGFNVHKLIHTVL
-368 HANGRSLSP
+368 HAHGRSVSP
-377 GHGIDDSVL
+377 GQGIDDSVL

-395 VRASAGFST
+395 IRASAGFST
-404 ISLPGILSRVANKAM
+404 VSLPGILSRVANKAM
-419 LDEYGTNAGVARLFC
+419 LQSYNSGAGVAREFC
-434 SETDTTDFKQFDRYR
+434 AETDTTDFKQFDRYR
-449 MTEAGDFEELGAT
+449 MTEAGDFEEIGAT
-462 SEIKSS
+462 GEIKNS

-482 GRMFTISREMLI
+482 GRMFGITRQMLI
-494 NDDLGAMLSVPRML
+494 NDDLGAMLAIPSLL

-518 SVISLLVNASTGA
+518 SVISLLANASTGA

-565 YKLFLDQVDSQGEPI
+565 YKLFLDQVDSQGNPI
-580 MVDPALLLVS
+580 MVEPSLLLVT
-590 NKNKITADSLFTSTQ
+590 NKNAVNARKLFNDAA
-605 YRFTNADT
+605 YRFTNTDT
-613 KETIENPWRGRFEVI
+613 KETIENQWQGMFRPLV
-628 HSPFIGNSAVGGD
+628 SPFLSQLGTT
-641 EDEYYLLPR
+641 EDEYYLLPA
-650 PSDTAVINIAYL
+650 PTDTAVINIAYL
-662 RGQRSPVISQSDVDF
+662 RGQRAPVISQSDVDF
-677 SQLGV
+677 QQLGV

>member
-1 MGRAKRNKRISQA
+1 MTGRAKRNKRNQQT
-14 IRFDAGPL
+14 IRFNAGPL
-22 EIQAAEGKEGSPA
+22 EIKAADGENGSPE

-105 ADAKQ
+105 DDAKQ

-134 FVKAGKTVTVNGRRQ
+134 FVKAGKSVTVNGRRQ

-181 ATSDPKGLNMD
+181 ATSDPKGLDMD

-250 ELKKISRIAAQYGD
+250 ELKKISRISAQYGD

-299 PNGSGTAPA
+299 PNGSGTAPT

-323 SIGMNEESVANSL
+323 SIGMDEESVSNSL
-336 KAEVGVKAADKA
+336 KAEVGVKAAEKA

-353 TMRGFNIHKLIHTVL
+353 TLRGFNVHKLIHTVL
-368 HANGRSLSP
+368 HAHGRSVSP
-377 GHGIDDSVL
+377 GQGIDDSVL

-395 VRASAGFST
+395 IRASAGFST
-404 ISLPGILSRVANKAM
+404 VSLPGILSRVANKAM
-419 LDEYGTNAGVARLFC
+419 LQSYNDGMGVAREFC
-434 SETDTTDFKQFDRYR
+434 AETDTTDFKQFDRYR

-462 SEIKSS
+462 GEIKSS

-482 GRMFTISREMLI
+482 GRMFGITRQMLI
-494 NDDLGAMLSVPRML
+494 NDDLGAMLAIPSLL

-518 SVISLLVNASTGA
+518 SVISLLANASTGA

-539 TSTAK
+539 TSSAK

-565 YKLFLDQVDSQGEPI
+565 YKLFLDQVDSQGNPI
-580 MVDPALLLVS
+580 MVEPSLLLVT
-590 NKNKITADSLFTSTQ
+590 NKNAVNARKLFNDAA

-613 KETIENPWRGRFEVI
+613 KETTENQWQGMFRPLV
-628 HSPFIGNSAVGGD
+628 SPFLSQLATT

-677 SQLGV
+677 NQLGV

>member
-1 MGRAKRNKRISQA
+1 MGRAKRNKRMNQT

-22 EIQAAEGKEGSPA
+22 EIKAADGEAKSPE

-105 ADAKQ
+105 DDAKQ

-181 ATSDPKGLNMD
+181 ATQDPEGLDMD
-192 FQEWLEAQGFEDVS
+192 FNEWLEAQGFEDVN
-206 DTQRQTLRAAYDAE
+206 DAQRQTLRAAYDAE
-220 HKSDDAI
+220 HRSDDAI
-227 ELDKLKASNALD
+227 ELEKLKASDALD
-239 EMRAEAVTVSK
+239 GMRREAIKVSK
-250 ELKKISRIAAQYGD
+250 EMKKISRIAAQYGD
-264 RCDDSLID
+264 RCDDALID

-281 KISAET
+281 DISAET

-299 PNGSGTAPA
+299 PNGSGTAPS

-323 SIGMNEESVANSL
+323 SIGMDEESVADSL

-353 TMRGFNIHKLIHTVL
+353 TLRGFNVHKLIHTVL
-368 HANGRSLSP
+368 HAHGRSVSP
-377 GHGIDDSVL
+377 GQGIDDSVL

-395 VRASAGFST
+395 IRASAGFST
-404 ISLPGILSRVANKAM
+404 VSLPGILSRVANKAM
-419 LDEYGTNAGVARLFC
+419 LQSYNSGAGVAREFC
-434 SETDTTDFKQFDRYR
+434 AETDTTDFKQFDRYR
-449 MTEAGDFEELGAT
+449 MTEAGDFEEIGAT
-462 SEIKSS
+462 GEIKNS

-482 GRMFTISREMLI
+482 GRMFGITRQMLI
-494 NDDLGAMLSVPRML
+494 NDDLGAMLAIPSLL

-518 SVISLLVNASTGA
+518 SVISLLANASTGA

-565 YKLFLDQVDSQGEPI
+565 YKLFLDQVDSQGNPI
-580 MVDPALLLVS
+580 MVEPSLLLVT
-590 NKNKITADSLFTSTQ
+590 NKNAVNARKLFNDAA

-613 KETIENPWRGRFEVI
+613 KETTENQWQGMFRPLV
-628 HSPFIGNSAVGGD
+628 SPFLSQLGTT
-641 EDEYYLLPR
+641 EDESYLLPA
-650 PSDTAVINIAYL
+650 PTDTAVINIAYL
-662 RGQRSPVISQSDVDF
+662 RGQRAPVISQSDVDF
-677 SQLGV
+677 QQLGV

>member
-1 MGRAKRNKRISQA
+1 MGRAKRNKRMNQA

-22 EIQAAEGKEGSPA
+22 EIKAADGEAKSPE

-105 ADAKQ
+105 DDARQ
-110 IIEASRNGYPWQ
+110 IVEASRNGYPWQ

-181 ATSDPKGLNMD
+181 ATQDPKGLDMD
-192 FQEWLEAQGFEDVS
+192 FQDWLEAQGFEDVN
-206 DTQRQTLRAAYDAE
+206 DAQRQTLRAAYDAE
-220 HKSDDAI
+220 HKSDDAL
-227 ELDKLKASNALD
+227 ELEKLKASNALD

-299 PNGSGTAPA
+299 PNGSGTAPT

-323 SIGMNEESVANSL
+323 SIGMDEESVADSL

-353 TMRGFNIHKLIHTVL
+353 TLRGFNVHKLIHTVL
-368 HANGRSLSP
+368 HAHGRSVSP
-377 GHGIDDSVL
+377 GQGIDDSVL

-395 VRASAGFST
+395 IRASAGFST
-404 ISLPGILSRVANKAM
+404 VSLPGILSRVANKAM
-419 LDEYGTNAGVARLFC
+419 LQSYNSGAGIAREFC
-434 SETDTTDFKQFDRYR
+434 AETDTTDFKQFDRYR
-449 MTEAGDFEELGAT
+449 MTEAGDFEEIGAT
-462 SEIKSS
+462 GEIKNS

-482 GRMFTISREMLI
+482 GRMFGITRQMLI
-494 NDDLGAMLSVPRML
+494 NDDLGAMLAIPSLL

-518 SVISLLVNASTGA
+518 SVISLLANASTGA

-565 YKLFLDQVDSQGEPI
+565 YKLFLDQVDSQGNPI
-580 MVDPALLLVS
+580 MVEPSLLLVT
-590 NKNKITADSLFTSTQ
+590 NKNAVNARKLFNDAS

-613 KETIENPWRGRFEVI
+613 KETTENQWQGMFRPLV
-628 HSPFIGNSAVGGD
+628 SPFLSQLGTT
-641 EDEYYLLPR
+641 EDEYYLLPA
-650 PSDTAVINIAYL
+650 PTDTAVINIAYL
-662 RGQRSPVISQSDVDF
+662 RGQRAPVISQSDVDF
-677 SQLGV
+677 QQLGV

>member
-1 MGRAKRNKRISQA
+1 MTGRAKRNKRNQQT
-14 IRFDAGPL
+14 IRFNAGPL
-22 EIQAAEGKEGSPA
+22 EIKAADGENGSPE

-105 ADAKQ
+105 DDAKQ

-134 FVKAGKTVTVNGRRQ
+134 FVKAGKSVTVNGRRQ

-181 ATSDPKGLNMD
+181 ATSDPKGLDMD

-250 ELKKISRIAAQYGD
+250 ELKKISRISAQYGD

-299 PNGSGTAPA
+299 PNGSGTAPT

-323 SIGMNEESVANSL
+323 SIGMDEESVSNSL
-336 KAEVGVKAADKA
+336 KAEVGVKAAEKA

-353 TMRGFNIHKLIHTVL
+353 TLRGFNVHKLIHTVL
-368 HANGRSLSP
+368 HAHGRSVSP
-377 GHGIDDSVL
+377 GQGIDDSVL

-404 ISLPGILSRVANKAM
+404 VSLPGILSRVANKAM
-419 LDEYGTNAGVARLFC
+419 LQSYNDGMGVAREFC
-434 SETDTTDFKQFDRYR
+434 AETDTTDFKQFDRYR

-462 SEIKSS
+462 GEIKSS

-482 GRMFTISREMLI
+482 GRMFGITRQMLI
-494 NDDLGAMLSVPRML
+494 NDDLGAMLAIPSLL

-518 SVISLLVNASTGA
+518 SVISLLANASTGA

-539 TSTAK
+539 TSSAK

-565 YKLFLDQVDSQGEPI
+565 YKLFLDQVDSQGNPI
-580 MVDPALLLVS
+580 MVEPSLLLVT
-590 NKNKITADSLFTSTQ
+590 NKNAVNARKLFNDAA

-613 KETIENPWRGRFEVI
+613 KETTENQWQGMFRPLV
-628 HSPFIGNSAVGGD
+628 SPFLSQLATT
-641 EDEYYLLPR
+641 EDEYYLLPT

-677 SQLGV
+677 NQLGV

>member
-1 MGRAKRNKRISQA
+1 MGRAKRNKRMNQT

-22 EIQAAEGKEGSPA
+22 EIKAADGEAKSPE

-105 ADAKQ
+105 DDAKQ

-181 ATSDPKGLNMD
+181 ATSDPKGLDMD

-220 HKSDDAI
+220 HKSDDAL
-227 ELDKLKASNALD
+227 ELEKLKASNALD

-250 ELKKISRIAAQYGD
+250 ELKKISRISAQYGD
-264 RCDDSLID
+264 RCDDTLID

-299 PNGSGTAPA
+299 PNGSATAPA

-323 SIGMNEESVANSL
+323 SIGMDEESVSDSL

-353 TMRGFNIHKLIHTVL
+353 SLRGFNVHKLIHTVL
-368 HANGRSLSP
+368 HAHGRSVSP
-377 GHGIDDSVL
+377 GQGIDDSVL

-404 ISLPGILSRVANKAM
+404 VSLPGILSRVANKAM
-419 LDEYGTNAGVARLFC
+419 LQSYNDGMGVAREFC
-434 SETDTTDFKQFDRYR
+434 AETDTTDFKQFDRYR

-462 SEIKSS
+462 GEIKSS

-482 GRMFTISREMLI
+482 GRMFGITRQMLI
-494 NDDLGAMLSVPRML
+494 NDDLGAMLAIPSLL

-518 SVISLLVNASTGA
+518 SVISLLANASTGA

-565 YKLFLDQVDSQGEPI
+565 YKLFLDQVDSQGNPI
-580 MVDPALLLVS
+580 MVEPSLLLVT
-590 NKNKITADSLFTSTQ
+590 NKNAVNARKLFNDAS

-613 KETIENPWRGRFEVI
+613 KETTENQWQGMFRPLV
-628 HSPFIGNSAVGGD
+628 SPFLSQLATT
-641 EDEYYLLPR
+641 EDEYYLLPT
-650 PSDTAVINIAYL
+650 PTDTAVINIAYL

-677 SQLGV
+677 NQLGV

>member
-1 MGRAKRNKRISQA
+1 MGRAKRNKRMNQT

-22 EIQAAEGKEGSPA
+22 EIKAADGETKSPE

-105 ADAKQ
+105 DDAKQ

-181 ATSDPKGLNMD
+181 ATSDPKGLDMD

-220 HKSDDAI
+220 HRSDDAI
-227 ELDKLKASNALD
+227 ELEKLKASDALD
-239 EMRAEAVTVSK
+239 GMRREAIKVSK
-250 ELKKISRIAAQYGD
+250 EMKKISRIAAQYGD
-264 RCDDSLID
+264 RCDDALID

-281 KISAET
+281 DISAET

-299 PNGSGTAPA
+299 PNGSGTAPS

-323 SIGMNEESVANSL
+323 SIGMDEESVADSL

-353 TMRGFNIHKLIHTVL
+353 TLRGFNVHKLIHTVL
-368 HANGRSLSP
+368 HAHGRSVSP
-377 GHGIDDSVL
+377 GQGIDDSVL

-395 VRASAGFST
+395 IRASAGFST
-404 ISLPGILSRVANKAM
+404 VSLPGILSRVANKAM
-419 LDEYGTNAGVARLFC
+419 LQSYNSGAGVAREFC
-434 SETDTTDFKQFDRYR
+434 AETDTTDFKQFDRYR
-449 MTEAGDFEELGAT
+449 MTEAGDFEEIGAT
-462 SEIKSS
+462 GEIKNS

-482 GRMFTISREMLI
+482 GRMFGITRQMLI
-494 NDDLGAMLSVPRML
+494 NDDLGAMLAIPSLL

-518 SVISLLVNASTGA
+518 SVISLLANASTGA

-565 YKLFLDQVDSQGEPI
+565 YKLFLDQVDSQGNPI
-580 MVDPALLLVS
+580 MVEPSLLLVT
-590 NKNKITADSLFTSTQ
+590 NKNAVNARKLFNDAA

-613 KETIENPWRGRFEVI
+613 KETTENQWQGMFRPLV
-628 HSPFIGNSAVGGD
+628 SPFLSQLGTT
-641 EDEYYLLPR
+641 EDEYYLLPA
-650 PSDTAVINIAYL
+650 PTDTAVINIAYL
-662 RGQRSPVISQSDVDF
+662 RGQRAPVISQSDVDF
-677 SQLGV
+677 QQLGV

>member
-1 MGRAKRNKRISQA
+1 MTGRAKRNKRNQQT
-14 IRFDAGPL
+14 IRFNAGPL
-22 EIQAAEGKEGSPA
+22 EIKAADGENGSPE

-105 ADAKQ
+105 DDAKQ

-134 FVKAGKTVTVNGRRQ
+134 FVKAGKSVTVNGRRQ

-181 ATSDPKGLNMD
+181 ATSDPKGLDMD

-250 ELKKISRIAAQYGD
+250 ELKKISRISAQYGD

-299 PNGSGTAPA
+299 PNGSGTAPT

-323 SIGMNEESVANSL
+323 SIGMDEESVSNSL
-336 KAEVGVKAADKA
+336 KTEVGVKAAEKA

-353 TMRGFNIHKLIHTVL
+353 TLRGFNVHKLIHTVL
-368 HANGRSLSP
+368 HAHGRSVSP
-377 GHGIDDSVL
+377 GQGIDDSVL

-395 VRASAGFST
+395 IRASAGFST
-404 ISLPGILSRVANKAM
+404 VSLPGILSRVANKAM
-419 LDEYGTNAGVARLFC
+419 LQSYNDGMGVAREFC
-434 SETDTTDFKQFDRYR
+434 AETDTTDFKQFDRYR

-462 SEIKSS
+462 GEIKSS

-482 GRMFTISREMLI
+482 GRMFGITRQMLI
-494 NDDLGAMLSVPRML
+494 NDDLGAMLAIPSLL

-518 SVISLLVNASTGA
+518 SVISLLANASTGA

-539 TSTAK
+539 TSSAK

-565 YKLFLDQVDSQGEPI
+565 YKLFLDQVDSQGNPI
-580 MVDPALLLVS
+580 MVEPSLLLVT
-590 NKNKITADSLFTSTQ
+590 NKNAVNARKLFNDAA

-613 KETIENPWRGRFEVI
+613 KETTENQWQGMFRPLV
-628 HSPFIGNSAVGGD
+628 SPFLSQLATT
-641 EDEYYLLPR
+641 EDEYYLLPT

-677 SQLGV
+677 NQLGV

>member
-1 MGRAKRNKRISQA
+1 MGRAKRNKRMNQK

-22 EIQAAEGKEGSPA
+22 EIKAADGEAKSPE

-105 ADAKQ
+105 DDAKQ

-181 ATSDPKGLNMD
+181 ATSDPKGLDMD
-192 FQEWLEAQGFEDVS
+192 FQEWLEAQGFEDVN
-206 DTQRQTLRAAYDAE
+206 DAQRQTLRAAYDAE
-220 HKSDDAI
+220 HRSDDAI
-227 ELDKLKASNALD
+227 ELEKLKASDALD
-239 EMRAEAVTVSK
+239 GMRREAIKVSK
-250 ELKKISRIAAQYGD
+250 EMKKISRIAAQYGD
-264 RCDDSLID
+264 RCDDALID

-281 KISAET
+281 DISAET

-299 PNGSGTAPA
+299 PNGSGTAPS

-323 SIGMNEESVANSL
+323 SIGMDEESVADSL

-353 TMRGFNIHKLIHTVL
+353 TLRGFNVHKLIHTVL
-368 HANGRSLSP
+368 HAHGRSVSP
-377 GHGIDDSVL
+377 GQGIDDSVL

-395 VRASAGFST
+395 IRASAGFST
-404 ISLPGILSRVANKAM
+404 VSLPGILSRVANKAM
-419 LDEYGTNAGVARLFC
+419 LQSYNSGAGVAREFC
-434 SETDTTDFKQFDRYR
+434 AETDTTDFKQFDRYR
-449 MTEAGDFEELGAT
+449 MTEAGDFEEIGAT
-462 SEIKSS
+462 GEIKNS

-482 GRMFTISREMLI
+482 GRMFGITRQMLI
-494 NDDLGAMLSVPRML
+494 NDDLGAMLAIPSLL

-518 SVISLLVNASTGA
+518 SVISLLANASTGA

-549 AAGAATALDI
+549 AAGADTALDI

-565 YKLFLDQVDSQGEPI
+565 YKLFLDQVDSQGNPI
-580 MVDPALLLVS
+580 MVEPSLLLVT
-590 NKNKITADSLFTSTQ
+590 NKNAVNARKLFNDAA
-605 YRFTNADT
+605 YRFTNTDT
-613 KETIENPWRGRFEVI
+613 KETIENQWQGMFRPLV
-628 HSPFIGNSAVGGD
+628 SPFLSQLGTT
-641 EDEYYLLPR
+641 EDEYYLLPA
-650 PSDTAVINIAYL
+650 PTDTAVINIAYL
-662 RGQRSPVISQSDVDF
+662 RGQRAPVISQSDVDF
-677 SQLGV
+677 QQLGV

>member
-1 MGRAKRNKRISQA
+1 MGRAKRNKRMNQT

-22 EIQAAEGKEGSPA
+22 EIKAADGEAKSPE

-82 VGHGKPIVASDSLQV
+82 VGHGRPIVASDSLQV

-105 ADAKQ
+105 DDARQ
-110 IIEASRNGYPWQ
+110 IVEASRNGYPWQ

-134 FVKAGKTVTVNGRRQ
+134 FVKAGKTVTVNGRKQ
-149 SGPVYVVN
+149 TGPVYVVN

-172 ADRATTSIA
+172 ADRATTNIA

-206 DTQRQTLRAAYDAE
+206 DAQRQTLRAAYDAE

-227 ELDKLKASNALD
+227 ELEKLKASNALD

-299 PNGSGTAPA
+299 PNGSGTAPT

-323 SIGMNEESVANSL
+323 SIGMDEESVADSL

-353 TMRGFNIHKLIHTVL
+353 SLRGFNVHKLIHTVL
-368 HANGRSLSP
+368 HAHGRSVSP
-377 GHGIDDSVL
+377 GQGIDDSVL

-395 VRASAGFST
+395 IRASAGFST
-404 ISLPGILSRVANKAM
+404 VSLPGILSRVANKAM
-419 LDEYGTNAGVARLFC
+419 LQSYNSGAGVAREFC
-434 SETDTTDFKQFDRYR
+434 AETDTTDFKQFDRYR
-449 MTEAGDFEELGAT
+449 MTEAGDFEEIGAT
-462 SEIKSS
+462 GEIKNS

-482 GRMFTISREMLI
+482 GRMFGITRQMLI
-494 NDDLGAMLSVPRML
+494 NDDLGAMLAIPSLL

-518 SVISLLVNASTGA
+518 SVISLLANASTGA

-565 YKLFLDQVDSQGEPI
+565 YKLFLDQVDSQGNPI
-580 MVDPALLLVS
+580 MVEPGLLLVT
-590 NKNKITADSLFTSTQ
+590 NKNAVNARKLFNDAA

-613 KETIENPWRGRFEVI
+613 KETTENQWQGMFRPLV
-628 HSPFIGNSAVGGD
+628 SPYLSQLATT
-641 EDEYYLLPR
+641 EDEYYLLPV
-650 PSDTAVINIAYL
+650 PTDTAVINIAYL
-662 RGQRSPVISQSDVDF
+662 RGQRAPVISQSDVDF
-677 SQLGV
+677 QQLGV

>member
-1 MGRAKRNKRISQA
+1 MGRAKRNKRINQT

-22 EIQAAEGKEGSPA
+22 EIKAADGEAKSPE

-105 ADAKQ
+105 DDAKQ

-181 ATSDPKGLNMD
+181 ATSDPKGLDMD

-220 HKSDDAI
+220 HKSDDAL
-227 ELDKLKASNALD
+227 ELEKLKASNALD

-250 ELKKISRIAAQYGD
+250 ELKKISRISAQYGD
-264 RCDDSLID
+264 RCDDTLID

-299 PNGSGTAPA
+299 PNGSATAPA

-323 SIGMNEESVANSL
+323 SIGMDEESVSDSL

-353 TMRGFNIHKLIHTVL
+353 SLRGFNVHKLIHTVL
-368 HANGRSLSP
+368 HAHGRSVSP
-377 GHGIDDSVL
+377 GQGIDDSVL

-404 ISLPGILSRVANKAM
+404 VSLPGILSRVANKAM
-419 LDEYGTNAGVARLFC
+419 LQSYNDGMGVAREFC
-434 SETDTTDFKQFDRYR
+434 AETDTTDFKQFDRYR

-462 SEIKSS
+462 GEIKSS

-482 GRMFTISREMLI
+482 GRMFGITRQMLI
-494 NDDLGAMLSVPRML
+494 NDDLGAMLAIPSLL

-518 SVISLLVNASTGA
+518 SVISLLANASTGA

-565 YKLFLDQVDSQGEPI
+565 YKLFLDQVDSQGNPI
-580 MVDPALLLVS
+580 MVEPSLLLVT
-590 NKNKITADSLFTSTQ
+590 NKNAVNARKLFNDAA

-613 KETIENPWRGRFEVI
+613 KETTENQWQGMFRPLV
-628 HSPFIGNSAVGGD
+628 SPFLSQLATT
-641 EDEYYLLPR
+641 EDEYYLLPT
-650 PSDTAVINIAYL
+650 PTDTAVINIAYL

-677 SQLGV
+677 NQLGV

>member
-1 MGRAKRNKRISQA
+1 MGKAKRKKRIDQP
-14 IRFDAGPL
+14 IRFDAGRL
-22 EIQAAEGKEGSPA
+22 EIKAAEGENKSPA

-40 YGGGRLHLGNFPH
+40 YGGGRLHLSNFPH

-62 EVHGGADTI
+62 EVHGDADTI

-82 VGHGKPIVASDSLQV
+82 VGHGRPIVASDSLQV

-110 IIEASRNGYPWQ
+110 IVEASRNGYPWQ

-129 TEKPT
+129 TQQPV
-134 FVKAGKTVTVNGRRQ
+134 FVKAGKSVTVNGRNQ
-149 SGPVYVVN
+149 TGPVYVVK
-157 AFMWTETSVVSVGAD
+157 AFTWTETSVVSVGAD

-181 ATSDPKGLNMD
+181 ATQSPKGLDMN
-192 FQEWLEAQGFEDVS
+192 FEEWIEAQGFEDVT
-206 DTQRQTLRAAYDAE
+206 DAQRQTLRAAYDAE

-227 ELDKLKASNALD
+227 ELERLKASNALE

-323 SIGMNEESVANSL
+323 SIGMDEESVADSL

-353 TMRGFNIHKLIHTVL
+353 TLRGFNVHKLIHTVL
-368 HANGRSLSP
+368 HAHGRSVSP
-377 GHGIDDSVL
+377 GQGIDDSVL

-395 VRASAGFST
+395 IRASAGFST
-404 ISLPGILSRVANKAM
+404 VSLPGILSRVANKAM
-419 LDEYGTNAGVARLFC
+419 LQSYNSGAGVAREFC
-434 SETDTTDFKQFDRYR
+434 AETDTTDFKQFDRYR
-449 MTEAGDFEELGAT
+449 MTEAGDFEEIGAT
-462 SEIKSS
+462 GEIKNS

-482 GRMFTISREMLI
+482 GRMFGITRQMLI
-494 NDDLGAMLSVPRML
+494 NDDLGAMLAIPSLL

-518 SVISLLVNASTGA
+518 SVISLLANASTGA

-565 YKLFLDQVDSQGEPI
+565 YKLFLDQVDSQGNPI
-580 MVDPALLLVS
+580 MVEPGLLLVT
-590 NKNKITADSLFTSTQ
+590 NKNAVNARKLFNDAA

-613 KETIENPWRGRFEVI
+613 KETTENQWQGMFRPLV
-628 HSPFIGNSAVGGD
+628 SPFLSQLATS
-641 EDEYYLLPR
+641 EDEYYLLPV
-650 PSDTAVINIAYL
+650 PTDTAVINIAYL
-662 RGQRSPVISQSDVDF
+662 RGQRAPVISQSDVDF
-677 SQLGV
+677 QQLGV

-702 MAGQ
+702 MAGE

>member
-1 MGRAKRNKRISQA
+1 MGRAKRNKRINQT

-22 EIQAAEGKEGSPA
+22 EIKAADGEAKSPE

-82 VGHGKPIVASDSLQV
+82 VGHGRPIVASDSLQV

-105 ADAKQ
+105 DDAKQ

-129 TEKPT
+129 TEKPV

-181 ATSDPKGLNMD
+181 ATQDPKGLDMD

-227 ELDKLKASNALD
+227 ELEKLKASNALD

-264 RCDDSLID
+264 RCDDTLID

-299 PNGSGTAPA
+299 PNGSATAPA

-323 SIGMNEESVANSL
+323 SIGMDEESVSNSL

-353 TMRGFNIHKLIHTVL
+353 SLRGFNVHKLIHTVL
-368 HANGRSLSP
+368 HAHGRSVSP
-377 GHGIDDSVL
+377 GQGIDDSVL

-404 ISLPGILSRVANKAM
+404 VSLPGILSRVANKAM
-419 LDEYGTNAGVARLFC
+419 LQSYNDGMGVAREFC
-434 SETDTTDFKQFDRYR
+434 AETDTTDFKQFDRYR

-462 SEIKSS
+462 GEIKSS

-482 GRMFTISREMLI
+482 GRMFGITRQMLI
-494 NDDLGAMLSVPRML
+494 NDDLGAMLAIPSLL

-518 SVISLLVNASTGA
+518 SVISLLANASTGA

-565 YKLFLDQVDSQGEPI
+565 YKLFLDQVDSQGNPI
-580 MVDPALLLVS
+580 MVEPSLLLVT
-590 NKNKITADSLFTSTQ
+590 NKNAVNARKLFNDAA

-613 KETIENPWRGRFEVI
+613 KETTENQWQGMFRPLV
-628 HSPFIGNSAVGGD
+628 SPFLSQLATT
-641 EDEYYLLPR
+641 EDEYYLLPT
-650 PSDTAVINIAYL
+650 PTDTAVINIAYL

-677 SQLGV
+677 NQLGV